1 MHGSLILRRGLVTL
15 ITAFTLLYSAAQSQE
30 ASTAYRINPGDILK
44 ISVWQEED
52 LDDELLVLPDGGI
65 TYVLSG
71 KIQAAGH
78 TLDEL
83 QQKITAYVANYISDP
98 VVAVSVIQASGNT
111 IYVLGE
117 VKSPGE
123 LIMNPR
129 LDVMQALSRAGGTT
143 SFADL
148 GKIII
153 IRRDGDTQ
161 QVFRF
166 SYREVAKGENL
177 NQNILLKPGDTI
189 VVPE

>member
-1 MHGSLILRRGLVTL
+1 LISRQAFIAPIIALM
-15 ITAFTLLYSAAQSQE
+15 TASFVLCSVAQAQRTSA
-30 ASTAYRINPGDILK
+30 TYRINPGDQLK

-52 LDDELLVLPDGGI
+52 LEEEVLVLPDGGI
-65 TYVLSG
+65 SYVLSG
-71 KIQAAGH
+71 EIQAAGR

-83 QQKITAYVANYISDP
+83 QREITTYVADYVSDP
-98 VVAVSVIQASGNT
+98 VVAVSVTQTSGNT

-117 VKSPGE
+117 VETPGE

-148 GKIII
+148 NKIII
-153 IRRDGDTQ
+153 IRRDGDSQ
-161 QVFRF
+161 RVFRF

-177 NQNILLKPGDTI
+177 HQNILLEPGDTI